1 MSSKTPDYSKSAEI
15 EAQGYRDAAKI
26 QAASEAENR
35 ALQEKLYNQQLD
47 YLNKQEEYNRG
58 LTQQN
63 QANWSPY
70 VDAGKTALGQLQD
83 LYTDENSWLNKK
95 FTGEDLASD
104 AGYQFRQAQGQS
116 ALNNSLAA
124 GNGILSGA
132 AQKSL
137 SEYNQ
142 GFASNEFQNAYNRDV
157 NDKNTRYQALMGTL
171 NAGIQGTSGYQNSST
186 PSTIGSQLAGVTGDY
201 GNNMGQ
207 IISNGANAQSSYT
220 LNAAQSAANYNQL
233 AQNASVAGSGKWM
246 GALSGAVSG
255 AASGAM
261 AGGLPGAIIGG
272 VAGGAMGYAG
282 SGAKDAGSAGSG
294 FGSLF
299 ANKQTQSQR
308 V

>member
-47 YLNKQEEYNRG
+47 YLNQQEDYNRG

-63 QANWSPY
+63 QANWQPY
-70 VDAGKTALGQLQD
+70 VDAGKGALGDLQN
-83 LYTDENSWLNKK
+83 LYQDENSWLNQK
-95 FTGEDLASD
+95 FTADDLSND
-104 AGYQFRQAQGQS
+104 AGYQFRLQQGQS

-124 GNGILSGA
+124 GNGVLSGA
-132 AQKSL
+132 AQKAL
-137 SEYNQ
+137 SDYNQ
-142 GFASNEFQNAYNRDV
+142 GSASNEFQNAYNRDAA
-157 NDKNTRYQALMGTL
+157 DKNNRYQALLATM
-171 NAGIQGTSGYQNSST
+171 NAGIQGTSGYQNAST
-186 PSTIGSQLAGVTGDY
+186 PTNIGSQLAGVSQGYGD
-201 GNNMGQ
+201 NVGQ

-233 AQNASVAGSGKWM
+233 AQNASVASSGKWT

-255 AASGAM
+255 AAMGAM
-261 AGGLPGAIIGG
+261 AGGLPGAIAGG
-272 VAGGAMGYAG
+272 VGGAVAGYAG
-282 SGAKDAGSAGSG
+282 SGSADAGKAGGG

-299 ANKQTQSQR
+299 ATKSTQSQK